1 MMLLTGHSGIDL
13 NASVNELPC
22 FRKLRIELT
31 ENGTFQAVGSSDW
44 RGLGCSCWLKRLG
57 IKVTLGGR
65 HEHCSQDAKRGH

>member
-31 ENGTFQAVGSSDW
+31 EKGTSQA
-44 RGLGCSCWLKRLG
+44 L
-57 IKVTLGGR
+57 R
-65 HEHCSQDAKRGH
+65 HSLQPAIVES

>member
-31 ENGTFQAVGSSDW
+31 ENVTFQALRDYFRIAPHTPGTV
-44 RGLGCSCWLKRLG
+44 RRLSNANNSG
-57 IKVTLGGR
+57 QLR
-65 HEHCSQDAKRGH
+65 AWDLN